1 MIWPFFEDNRGIILE
16 EKVRVPV
23 EGTARMWIVNQ
34 DLKATIHRIRIKI
47 GVKGFFMEGGKRV
60 AEAEVTR
67 IAGLYE

>member
-1 MIWPFFEDNRGIILE
+1 
-16 EKVRVPV
+16 
-23 EGTARMWIVNQ
+23 MWIVNQ